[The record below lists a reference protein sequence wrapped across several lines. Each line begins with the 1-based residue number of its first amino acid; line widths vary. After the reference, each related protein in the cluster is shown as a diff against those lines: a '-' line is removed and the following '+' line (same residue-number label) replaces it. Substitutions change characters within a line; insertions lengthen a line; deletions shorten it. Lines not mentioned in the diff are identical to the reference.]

1 MIKISTTKS
10 KYILKILLVG
20 EAAVGKTSLVQRFVH
35 NQFKENYLLTVGM
48 EPYTKIIELKEANKD
63 PIRLTLSIWDIAG
76 QQRFQIY
83 RNVFYKGAH
92 GVFLV
97 FDLTR
102 PASLTKLTK
111 EWLPDVHQMTSP
123 DLPSILIGN
132 KADLEDKIMIDPEID
147 VDPVKKAANVSN
159 YIETSAKTGE
169 NVSEAFNALA
179 TEIVSV
185 LNKR

>member
-48 EPYTKIIELKEANKD
+48 EPYTKHISLESPSGII
-63 PIRLTLSIWDIAG
+63 PLTCSLWDIAG
-76 QQRFQIY
+76 QSRFQIY

-92 GVFLV
+92 GVLLV

-102 PASLTKLTK
+102 PASLSKLAK
-111 EWLPDVHQMTSP
+111 EWIPDVHKMTSP
-123 DLPSILIGN
+123 AIPAILIGN
-132 KADLEDKIMIDPEID
+132 KADLEEQIM
-147 VDPVKKAANVSN
+147 VDPDSDVEPVKNAANVSR

-169 NVSEAFNALA
+169 NVSEAFTELA
-179 TEIVSV
+179 KYIVST
-185 LNKR
+185 LS